1 MDLKQLA
8 VLRAIADTGSF
19 NAAAEQLGLTQPAIS
34 HQLRRLEEELGETL
48 VLRRRPR
55 ATLSPTGA
63 SVLAAAHR
71 IFGEIDDLKQTF
83 AQHDARAIGGVL
95 RVTASNLG
103 IIYLYGE
110 LLERFI
116 AKHPRIEVVLTAT
129 ETPFDGVRQVL
140 ARGADAAFV
149 AFPVDEPTLSE
160 VVLGETEHVVIV
172 ARTHPLARKRSV
184 TVADLQR
191 YPFIRYKVGA
201 GSRVISDAL
210 FLKRGGY
217 PEIFLESNDTEFV
230 KRIVGLGYASAITPR
245 FVVTREARDRRLKS
259 LKVADGMRP
268 QTYGLVFRR
277 DTRMRALN
285 VFAAFCMAHKALVPS

>member
-8 VLRAIADTGSF
+8 VLRAIADTGNF

-55 ATLSPTGA
+55 ATLSPTGT

-83 AQHDARAIGGVL
+83 AQHDAKAIGGVL

-172 ARTHPLARKRSV
+172 ARTHPLARKRNV

-191 YPFIRYKVGA
+191 YPFIRYKLGA

-230 KRIVGLGYASAITPR
+230 KRIVGLGFATAIVPR
-245 FVVTREARDRRLKS
+245 FIQTRDPRDRRLRL
-259 LKVADGMRP
+259 LKIRGHALKQKYGVAYRP
-268 QTYGLVFRR
+268 DARS
-277 DTRMRALN
+277 RAL
-285 VFAAFCMAHKALVPS
+285 AAFTEFCARNKALVPS

>member
-19 NAAAEQLGLTQPAIS
+19 NAAASQLGLTQPAIS
-34 HQLRRLEEELGETL
+34 HQIRRLEEELGETL
-48 VLRRRPR
+48 ILRSRPR
-55 ATLSPTGA
+55 AALSPAGA
-63 SVLAAAHR
+63 AVLDAAHR
-71 IFGEIDDLKQTF
+71 IFGEIEELKQSF
-83 AQHDARAIGGVL
+83 AHEDAKDISGVL

-103 IIYLYGE
+103 IIYLYGD

-116 AKHPRIEVVLTAT
+116 AEHPRIEVVFTAT

-149 AFPVDEPTLSE
+149 AFPVDEPALNE

-172 ARTHPLARKRSV
+172 GRSHPLARQRDIG
-184 TVADLQR
+184 VADLRR
-191 YPFIRYKVGA
+191 YPFIRYKLGA
-201 GSRVISDAL
+201 GSRVVSDAL

-245 FVVTREARDRRLKS
+245 FVVTSERRDRRLKS
-259 LKVADGMRP
+259 LKAVGGVGV
-268 QTYGLVFRR
+268 QKYGLVFRR

-285 VFAAFCMAHKALVPS
+285 VFTAFCVAHKAMVPS

>member
-1 MDLKQLA
+1 
-8 VLRAIADTGSF
+8 
-19 NAAAEQLGLTQPAIS
+19 
-34 HQLRRLEEELGETL
+34 
-48 VLRRRPR
+48 
-55 ATLSPTGA
+55 
-63 SVLAAAHR
+63 
-71 IFGEIDDLKQTF
+71 
-83 AQHDARAIGGVL
+83 L

-110 LLERFI
+110 LLESFI
-116 AKHPRIEVVLTAT
+116 AKHPRIEVVLTAA

-149 AFPVDEPTLSE
+149 AFPVDEPGLSE

-172 ARTHPLARKRSV
+172 TRTHPLARRRGV
-184 TVADLQR
+184 TIADLQR

-259 LKVADGMRP
+259 LKVVDGMQR
-268 QTYGLVFRR
+268 QKYGLVFRR
-277 DTRMRALN
+277 DARMRALN
-285 VFAAFCMAHKALVPS
+285 VFAAFCLAHKEMVPS

>member
-19 NAAAEQLGLTQPAIS
+19 NAAGDQLGLTQPAVS

-55 ATLSPTGA
+55 ATLSPPGA
-63 SVLAAAHR
+63 TVLAAAHR
-71 IFGEIDDLKQTF
+71 IFDEIDGLKQAF
-83 AQHDARAIGGVL
+83 AQADDKAIGGVL

-116 AKHPRIEVVLTAT
+116 AEHPRIEVVLTAA

-149 AFPVDEPTLSE
+149 AFPVDEPSLTE
-160 VVLGETEHVVIV
+160 VVLGETEHIVIV
-172 ARTHPLARKRSV
+172 ARSHPLARRRGIS
-184 TVADLQR
+184 VADLQR
-191 YPFIRYKVGA
+191 FPFIRYKLGA

-217 PEIFLESNDTEFV
+217 PEIFVESNDTEFV

-245 FVVTREARDRRLKS
+245 FVVTHAPRDRRLKS
-259 LKVADGMRP
+259 LRVVDGIGR
-268 QTYGLVFRR
+268 QKYGLVFRR
-277 DTRMRALN
+277 DTRMRALS
-285 VFAAFCMAHKALVPS
+285 VFAAFCVAHKEMVPS